1 MHRFLAIDLGA
12 ESGRGILGTLDA
24 GRLSLRELGRF
35 VTNRGEADCG
45 PDGVHRWDW
54 SRIVAEVRALLESA
68 IELSDGRLDGVG
80 VDSWGV
86 DFGLLDEDGRLLE
99 DPVKYRDTSHAVAM
113 EQVHHTL
120 SRDAIWQA
128 TGIQFLPFNSLYQ
141 LAARN
146 ARDPEMLHRAAR
158 MMLVPDLLHHEL
170 CGSGCGEMSNASTTQ
185 MMDPRTRAWRPDLL
199 EALGLPTHFLPDVV
213 EAGARVGTTPQGVPV
228 YAPATHDTASGVA
241 ACPARPGSRW
251 AFLSSGTWSLVGVER
266 GTPEL
271 SDTARD
277 LGLSNELGA
286 GGKVTLLTNIMGLW
300 LVQECRRSLLKDT
313 GRDYTY
319 PDLTAMAAA
328 APAGGPVVD
337 VRSHRFLAP
346 ADMPAEIREACRET
360 GQTPPSDIPGLI
372 RCCLDSLAVSYRQV
386 LASLAGI
393 EGRPV
398 EVLHIVG
405 GGSRNRLLNQLTA
418 NECGIPVVA
427 GPAEATAVGN
437 VLAQMVG
444 SGAVSGWDEARD
456 IARRSFD
463 VEVFEPGSGSGAET
477 ASP

>member
-12 ESGRGILGTLDA
+12 ESGRGILGTFDG
-24 GRLSLRELGRF
+24 GRLSLSELGRF
-35 VTNRGEADCG
+35 VTNRGEADRG

-54 SRIVAEVRALLESA
+54 KRIVAEVRALVASALEA
-68 IELSDGRLDGVG
+68 AGGKLDGIG

-86 DFGLLDEDGRLLE
+86 DFGLLDEDGRLLG
-99 DPVKYRDTSHAVAM
+99 DPVKYRDASHVAAM
-113 EQVHHTL
+113 QRVHETL
-120 SRDAIWQA
+120 PRDVIWEA

-141 LAARN
+141 LAALN
-146 ARDPEMLHRAAR
+146 ARDPGILDRAAR
-158 MMLVPDLLHHEL
+158 MLLVPDLLHHEL
-170 CGSGCGEMSNASTTQ
+170 CGATCGEVSNASTTQ
-185 MMDPRTRAWRPDLL
+185 MMDPRSRAWRPDLL
-199 EALGLPTHFLPDVV
+199 EALGLPSHFLPDLV
-213 EAGARVGTTPQGVPV
+213 EAGQRVGTTPEGIPV

-241 ACPARPGSRW
+241 ACPVAPGKRW

-266 GTPEL
+266 DTPEL
-271 SDTARD
+271 SVTARD

-300 LVQECRRSLLKDT
+300 LVQECRRSLLKET
-313 GRDYTY
+313 GREYTY
-319 PDLTAMAAA
+319 SELTRMAAG

-346 ADMPAEIREACRET
+346 ADMPAEIRRACEET
-360 GQTPPSDIPGLI
+360 GQTPPDDIPGLI
-372 RCCLDSLAVSYRQV
+372 RCCLDSLATSYRQV
-386 LASLAGI
+386 IAALEDI
-393 EGRPV
+393 EGHGID
-398 EVLHIVG
+398 VLHIVG
-405 GGSRNRLLNQLTA
+405 GGSRNRFLNHLTA

-444 SGAVSGWDEARD
+444 SGAVSGWEEARD

-463 VEVFEPGSGSGAET
+463 VEVFESGGGYGPDFAGE
-477 ASP
+477 